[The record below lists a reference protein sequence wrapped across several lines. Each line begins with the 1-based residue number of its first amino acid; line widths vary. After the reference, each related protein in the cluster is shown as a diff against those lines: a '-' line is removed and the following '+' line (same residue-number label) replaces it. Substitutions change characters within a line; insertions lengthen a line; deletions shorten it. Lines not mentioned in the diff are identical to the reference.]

1 VHGSSLVRRLAAVVL
16 VGALVAGPV
25 DGAVLDIPFDFSH
38 NAIGIDVTV
47 HGIPLFVLLDTGVDP
62 SVIATARAESL
73 GLKVDR
79 SSGGE
84 ASGYGESKSAIV
96 YPTTIDGLAIRGR
109 SFAPIDALTADTT
122 AMSGAY
128 GRDIDGVLGYSFL
141 KDKIVLINYASQRVW
156 ILDRAVD
163 AGPVV
168 RLCRTHWSTTIQFL
182 DGDNTPIIPNFHFGS
197 SSGPITL
204 DTGSNGG
211 ISLFD
216 RAIES
221 PDVKAALVEQG
232 EIEHAGARGAAK
244 SKTYSFK
251 APVGFGPFS
260 LTAGQVVVR
269 LKAESPDDKRF
280 ANIGN
285 SLFADMK
292 LTILLNYRAK
302 KLTFYGSCP
311 DRRAG
316 PRRQP
321 D

>member
-1 VHGSSLVRRLAAVVL
+1 MHPSSLVRHSATVVL
-16 VGALVAGPV
+16 VAALFAGPV
-25 DGAVLDIPFDFSH
+25 VGAVLDIPFDFSH
-38 NAIGIDVTV
+38 KAIGMDVTV

-62 SVIATARAESL
+62 SVIAAARAEPL

-79 SSGGE
+79 ASGGE

-96 YPTTIDGLAIRGR
+96 YSTTIDGLVIRGR
-109 SFAPIDALTADTT
+109 SFAPIEALTADTKEV
-122 AMSGAY
+122 SRGY

-141 KDKIVLINYASQRVW
+141 KDKIVLINYAAQRVL
-156 ILDRAVD
+156 ILDRAAD

-168 RLCRTHWSTTIQFL
+168 RACRTRWSAAMQFL
-182 DGDNTPIIPNFHFGS
+182 DQDNTPIIANFRFGS

-216 RAIES
+216 RALES
-221 PDVKAALVEQG
+221 PDVKMALVEQG
-232 EIEHAGARGAAK
+232 ESEHAGARGLAK

-260 LTAGQVVVR
+260 LSAGQGVDR
-269 LKAESPDDKRF
+269 IKAESPDDKRF

-285 SLFADMK
+285 RLFADMK
-292 LTILLNYRAK
+292 LTILLDYRAK
-302 KLTFYGSCP
+302 KLTFYRGCP
-311 DRRAG
+311 AS
-316 PRRQP
+316 
-321 D
+321 

>member
-1 VHGSSLVRRLAAVVL
+1 MHRSSLVRRLEVVVL
-16 VGALVAGPV
+16 VGALVAEPV
-25 DGAVLDIPFDFSH
+25 VGAVLDIPFDFSH
-38 NAIGIDVTV
+38 KAIGIDVTV

-79 SSGGE
+79 ASGGE
-84 ASGYGESKSAIV
+84 ASGYGESKSATV

-109 SFAPIDALTADTT
+109 SFAPIDALTADIT
-122 AMSGAY
+122 AASRGY
-128 GRDIDGVLGYSFL
+128 GREIDGVLGYSFL
-141 KDKIVLINYASQRVW
+141 KDKIVLINYSAQKIL
-156 ILDRAVD
+156 ILDRAAD

-168 RLCRTHWSTTIQFL
+168 RLCRTHWSTAMQFL
-182 DGDNTPIIPNFHFGS
+182 NGDNTPIIPDFRFGS

-216 RAIES
+216 RALES

-232 EIEHAGARGAAK
+232 EIEHAGARGVAK

-260 LTAGQVVVR
+260 LPAGQGVDR
-269 LKAESPDDKRF
+269 LKAESADDKRF

-311 DRRAG
+311 AS
-316 PRRQP
+316 
-321 D
+321 

>member
-1 VHGSSLVRRLAAVVL
+1 MHRSSLVPRLAAVVL

-25 DGAVLDIPFDFSH
+25 VGAVLEIPFDFSH
-38 NAIGIDVTV
+38 KAIGLDVTV
-47 HGIPLFVLLDTGVDP
+47 HGMPLFVLLDTGVDP
-62 SVIATARAESL
+62 SVVAAARADSL

-79 SSGGE
+79 ASGGD
-84 ASGYGESKSAIV
+84 ASGYGESKSATV
-96 YPTTIDGLAIRGR
+96 YPTTIDGLVIRGR

-122 AMSGAY
+122 AVSRGY
-128 GRDIDGVLGYSFL
+128 GRGIDGVLGYSFL
-141 KDKIVLINYASQRVW
+141 KEKIVLINYTAQRVW
-156 ILDRAVD
+156 ILDRAAD

-168 RLCRTHWSTTIQFL
+168 GLCRTRWSTPMQFL
-182 DGDNTPIIPNFHFGS
+182 DHDNTPIIPDFRFAS

-216 RAIES
+216 RALES
-221 PDVKAALVEQG
+221 PDIKAALVEQG

-244 SKTYSFK
+244 SKTYLFK

-260 LTAGQVVVR
+260 LPAGQGVDR

-280 ANIGN
+280 ANVGN
-285 SLFADMK
+285 RLFADLK

-311 DRRAG
+311 AS
-316 PRRQP
+316 
-321 D
+321 

>member
-1 VHGSSLVRRLAAVVL
+1 VHRSSLVRHLAAVVL

-25 DGAVLDIPFDFSH
+25 VGAVLNIPFDFSRR
-38 NAIGIDVTV
+38 AIGIDVTI
-47 HGIPLFVLLDTGVDP
+47 HGIPLFVFLDTGVDP
-62 SVIATARAESL
+62 SMIASARAESL

-79 SSGGE
+79 ASGGE
-84 ASGYGESKSAIV
+84 ASGYGESKSATV

-109 SFAPIDALTADTT
+109 SFAPIDALTADIT
-122 AMSGAY
+122 AASRGY

-141 KDKIVLINYASQRVW
+141 KDKIVLINYAAQRVW
-156 ILDRAVD
+156 ILDRAAD

-168 RLCRTHWSTTIQFL
+168 GLCRTRWSTAMQFL
-182 DGDNTPIIPNFHFGS
+182 DHDNTPIIPNFRFGS

-216 RAIES
+216 RA
-221 PDVKAALVEQG
+221 VE
-232 EIEHAGARGAAK
+232 
-244 SKTYSFK
+244 

-260 LTAGQVVVR
+260 LPAGQGVDR
-269 LKAESPDDKRF
+269 LKSESPDDKRF

-285 SLFADMK
+285 RLFAEMK

-311 DRRAG
+311 G
-316 PRRQP
+316 S
-321 D
+321 